1 AIFVISDGQATDA
14 AAFDKLNPDAPVHL
28 LRTGGPD
35 DIDRKVTMIKAP
47 RYGIVNEGVDISF
60 SIDDVGTND
69 ARLEGRG
76 QAVVALRVDGE
87 EALREPV
94 PVGAEISFTA
104 PLPHPGR
111 TVIELEVEPA
121 DNELTDK
128 NNVAVLPIAAIR
140 DRLRV

>member
-1 AIFVISDGQATDA
+1 
-14 AAFDKLNPDAPVHL
+14 
-28 LRTGGPD
+28 
-35 DIDRKVTMIKAP
+35 
-47 RYGIVNEGVDISF
+47 
-60 SIDDVGTND
+60 
-69 ARLEGRG
+69 
-76 QAVVALRVDGE
+76 ALRVDGE

-140 DRLRV
+140 DRLRVLLISGEPHPGERVWRNLLKSDPAIDLVHFTILRPIEKAQADNALERELALIEFPQDELFIEKLSEFDLVIFDRYT